1 MNNFEKPAKIDWSL
15 HAMLHGQPY
24 RTHSLLWE
32 QIDSIAII
40 DTQDQLEE
48 SIRNMD
54 EFPDAVEML
63 NTIGVKTNGK

>member
-54 EFPDAVEML
+54 EFPDAVEMF
-63 NTIGVKTNGK
+63 TIGVKTNGK

>member
-1 MNNFEKPAKIDWSL
+1 MNEFEKPAKIDWSL
-15 HAMLHGQPY
+15 HTIINQPY

-40 DTQDQLEE
+40 DTHDQLEE
-48 SIRNMD
+48 SIQQMS

-63 NTIGVKTNGK
+63 NTIGVNTNGK

>member
-1 MNNFEKPAKIDWSL
+1 MNNFEKSAKIDWSI
-15 HAMLHGQPY
+15 HAQINQPY

-32 QIDSIAII
+32 QIDAMSII
-40 DTQDQLEE
+40 DTQDELEE
-48 SIRNMD
+48 SIEQMT